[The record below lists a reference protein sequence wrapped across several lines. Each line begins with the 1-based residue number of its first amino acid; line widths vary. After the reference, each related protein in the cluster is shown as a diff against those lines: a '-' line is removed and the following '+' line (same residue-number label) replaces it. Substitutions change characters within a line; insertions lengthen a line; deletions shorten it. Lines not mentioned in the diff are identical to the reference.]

1 MGSVYSVILKI
12 KFKSEEDVKSSL
24 SLFVEDVRKK
34 SNGLKYVRN
43 YDSSSLIDMLLAVF
57 NGRENTSDYNFILKD
72 YCIELYS
79 AFNESS
85 SHHLVMYD
93 CAVAL
98 CQSCS
103 YVKLIVDDDDGCSV
117 YSYTELKKEYEK
129 NSI

>member
-1 MGSVYSVILKI
+1 MGAVYFVHLRID
-12 KFKSEEDVKSSL
+12 FKSVEDVKSSL
-24 SLFVEDVRKK
+24 SLFIEDVRKK
-34 SNGLKYVRN
+34 SNGWKYVRD
-43 YDSSSLIDMLLAVF
+43 YDSSSLNDMLLAVF
-57 NGRENTSDYNFILKD
+57 NGRENTLDYNFILKD
-72 YCIELYS
+72 YSIVLFS
-79 AFNESS
+79 AFNESY
-85 SHHLVMYD
+85 SHHQVMYD